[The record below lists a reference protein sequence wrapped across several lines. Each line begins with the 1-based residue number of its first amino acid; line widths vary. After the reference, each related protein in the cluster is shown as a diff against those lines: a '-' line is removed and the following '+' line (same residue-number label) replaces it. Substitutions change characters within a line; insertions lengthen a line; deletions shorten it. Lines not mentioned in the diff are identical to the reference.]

1 MTEASCLLP
10 YSETLLS
17 VIFKK
22 MNNNEEK
29 LNNLR
34 HSCAHLL
41 AAAVMELWPDS
52 KRTIGP
58 AIESG
63 FYYDFE
69 FAEPI
74 AEEDLPKIEK
84 KMAEILPAWDH
95 FEHREI
101 TESEAKELF
110 KENPYKLELI
120 SEIVEKKEPI
130 TIYTAGKFD
139 DLCRGGHSENPAKDI
154 GAFKL
159 LSIAGAYWKGS
170 EKNKMLTRI
179 YGTAF
184 PTEQELD
191 KHLWQLEEAKKRD
204 HRKLGKE
211 LGIFAVSDE
220 VGQGLIL
227 WLPNGTIIKEELE
240 NWGKDIERRWGY
252 KRVSTPNIT
261 KSGLYYTSGHLPYY
275 KEDMYPP
282 MIVDKNE
289 EYYLKPMNCPH
300 HHMIYKAES
309 KSYKDLP
316 FRLAEFGTC
325 YRYEAS
331 GQLYGLMRVRGFTQN
346 DAHIYTTLDQAVDE
360 FVSVMKLHEYY
371 YQALGITEYH
381 LELGL
386 RDPKNTK
393 KCHGDEKMWELAEKL
408 TREAAKRTGIKMVEV
423 LGNAAFYGPKIDF
436 IIHSAIGREFAISTN
451 QIDMYMGPRFNLKYT
466 DPEGKDQIPVI
477 IHRAPL
483 GSDERFIGFL
493 IEHFGGAFPT
503 WLAPVQVQIIPIADR
518 HQKYAQ
524 IVLEQLKDSSTR
536 VEVDNR
542 QETMQSKTRDAQNQ
556 KIPYMIILGDRE
568 EKDSMIAVRTRAGEN
583 LGAIPIKEFLEK
595 IKLEVESKV

>member
-1 MTEASCLLP
+1 MS
-10 YSETLLS
+10 
-17 VIFKK
+17 
-22 MNNNEEK
+22 NNGEN

-41 AAAVMELWPDS
+41 AAAVMELWPDT

-58 AIESG
+58 SIENG
-63 FYYDFE
+63 FYYDFD
-69 FAEPI
+69 FSKPI
-74 AEEDLPKIEK
+74 NEEDLPKIEK
-84 KMAEILPAWDH
+84 KMSELLPSWDH
-95 FEHREI
+95 FEHREVS
-101 TESEAKELF
+101 EKEAKELF
-110 KENPYKLELI
+110 KDNPYKLELI
-120 SEIVEKKEPI
+120 EEIVEKKEPI
-130 TIYTAGKFD
+130 TIYKSGEFE
-139 DLCRGGHSENPAKDI
+139 DLCRGGHSENPSKEI

-159 LSIAGAYWKGS
+159 LSVAGAYWRGS

-179 YGTAF
+179 YGTCF
-184 PTEQELD
+184 PTQQELD
-191 KHLWQLEEAKKRD
+191 KYLWQLEEAKKRD

-227 WLPNGTIIKEELE
+227 WLPKGTIIKEELE
-240 NWGKDIERRWGY
+240 KWGKDTERQWSY

-275 KEDMYPP
+275 KDDMYPP

-289 EYYLKPMNCPH
+289 QYYLKPMNCPH
-300 HHMIYKAES
+300 HHMIFKAEP

-331 GQLYGLMRVRGFTQN
+331 GQLYGMMRVRGFTQN

-371 YQALGITEYH
+371 YKALGITEYH

-393 KCHGDEKMWELAEKL
+393 KYHGDEKMWELAEKL
-408 TREAAKRTGIKMVEV
+408 TRQAVKKTNIKMVEIQ
-423 LGNAAFYGPKIDF
+423 GNAAFYGPKIDF
-436 IIHSAIGREFAISTN
+436 IIHSTIGREFAISTN
-451 QIDMYMGPRFNLKYT
+451 QIDLYMGPRFNLKYT
-466 DPEGKDQIPVI
+466 DQNGKEQIPVI

-493 IEHFGGAFPT
+493 IEHYAGAFPA

-518 HQKYAQ
+518 HQEYGQK
-524 IVLEQLKDSSTR
+524 VLEQLMSSNIR
-536 VEVDNR
+536 AEIDIR
-542 QETMQSKTRDAQNQ
+542 AEKMQAKIRDAQMQ
-556 KIPYMIILGDRE
+556 KIPYMIIVGDRE
-568 EKDSMIAVRTRAGEN
+568 EKENKVAVRTRSGQD
-583 LGAIPIKEFLEK
+583 LGAIGLTEFLQK
-595 IKLEVESKV
+595 INLEIESKA